1 LNICNNTGNDISLT
15 SDRADDRSFAGT
27 NAAGSAAA
35 ATFIPKSIFGQ
46 AANESFVNF
55 NNAAK
60 LPDVLQERDSAQGL
74 KAEREADPGA
84 NQTRRIA
91 LHQTSLFWLIASL
104 DC

>member
-35 ATFIPKSIFGQ
+35 AATFIPMSIFGQ

-60 LPDVLQERDSAQGL
+60 LPDVLQERDFGRGG
-74 KAEREADPGA
+74 KAV
-84 NQTRRIA
+84 
-91 LHQTSLFWLIASL
+91 
-104 DC
+104 